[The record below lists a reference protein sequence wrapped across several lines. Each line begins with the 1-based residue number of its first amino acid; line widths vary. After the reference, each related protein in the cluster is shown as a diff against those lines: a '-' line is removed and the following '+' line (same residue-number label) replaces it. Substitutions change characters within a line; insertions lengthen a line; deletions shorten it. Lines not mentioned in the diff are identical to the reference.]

1 MNEIVK
7 IFSALIPSL
16 LIFLTSLLF
25 PLKNAGSEVPFRPPA
40 YVFAIVWPI
49 LLIVFGISWYLNTNH
64 WYLYLTITLLL
75 CLWIIIYKYSKLFS
89 FLELLLTIGVLFSM
103 ILIIDNHVWLIYP
116 LLLWLIFASTLN
128 AYQVKY

>member
-7 IFSALIPSL
+7 ILSALTPSL

-25 PLKNAGSEVPFRPPA
+25 PLKNAGSEVPFRPPS
-40 YVFAIVWPI
+40 YVFAIVWSI
-49 LLIVFGISWYLNTNH
+49 LLIMLGISWYFNTTH

-103 ILIIDNHVWLIYP
+103 ILIIDNYVWLLYP
-116 LLLWLIFASTLN
+116 LLLWLIFASKLN
-128 AYQVKY
+128 FYQVKN